1 MQKKYSSAD
10 NAKKGKVKMQKIKR
24 IPYGKSD
31 FEAIHCENRYY
42 IDKTM
47 FIPEIEKTD
56 YIFLIRPRR
65 FGKSLFLSML
75 YSYYDINRSDRFEK
89 FYKGTWIFDNPT
101 EERAKY
107 MIMYFNFSV
116 ISKEKDKVQEDFND
130 YCLKVI
136 NHFMLEYKKYI
147 SKECFNLVKKD
158 KTAHQKLQTLSIGL
172 AKNPIKLYILIDEY
186 DNFTNTL
193 LSEYGVEEYSRITK
207 KEGYF
212 KDFFTLL
219 KGMTS
224 GSGAGLARMFITG
237 VSPITMDDVTSGMNI
252 GNNISIDEAFN
263 EVMGFTEK
271 DVSDIIDYYAS
282 VGVFK
287 LDKAESMKI
296 MKQWYDGY
304 KFAKRAKNTM
314 YNTDMIL
321 HYMNKSDNSD
331 YIPDNLIDDNVKT
344 DYGKFKH
351 FTTINNIA
359 SGKVELNGNFSMLE
373 QIVMDDYID
382 EKLVTSFPYQQIT
395 EPENFISLLFYF
407 GLITIDKIKRG
418 KTRFKIPNES
428 VKTFLNSFVRKGYF
442 DAYKVQ
448 GHTYELINSLGDM
461 MYDGTWKKPIN
472 LIAGVIN
479 DGMCARDKIEGER
492 YIQAFFKAQL
502 GLSDA
507 MIVSSERSALDGYTD
522 IAIAPHLA
530 QYPDIEYAFLIE
542 MKYLKSQEEYNEKG
556 IAETA
561 KIQLAKYA
569 EDKNINKE
577 WQIKPNGNV
586 TLKKIILIFHGR
598 ELKYAEEI

>member
-1 MQKKYSSAD
+1 
-10 NAKKGKVKMQKIKR
+10 MQKIKR

-193 LSEYGVEEYSRITK
+193 LSEYGVEEYNKITK

-212 KDFFTLL
+212 KEFFTVL
-219 KGMTS
+219 KALTT

-252 GNNISIDEAFN
+252 GDNVSIDEKLN
-263 EVMGFTEK
+263 ESMGFTEQ
-271 DVSDIIDYYAS
+271 DLSDMIDYYIS
-282 VGVFK
+282 VDYFN
-287 LDKAESMKI
+287 LDKSKAMSI
-296 MKQWYDGY
+296 MKKWYDGY
-304 KFAKRAKNTM
+304 KFAERAEKTM

-321 HYMNKSDNSD
+321 YYMIKADDSI
-331 YIPDNLIDDNVKT
+331 YYPRNLIDDNAKS
-344 DYGKFKH
+344 DYSKFKH
-351 FTTINNIA
+351 FTTINHLNTI
-359 SGKVELNGNFSMLE
+359 KLNGNFSILE
-373 QIVMDDYID
+373 KIVMDGYIE
-382 EKLVTSFPYQQIT
+382 EKLVTSFPYQKIT
-395 EPENFISLLFYF
+395 DTDNFVSLLFYF
-407 GLITIDKIKRG
+407 GLITIDKLNRS

-428 VKTFLNSFVRKGYF
+428 IRSFLNEFVREGYY
-442 DAYKVQ
+442 DAYKVKQ
-448 GHTYELINSLGDM
+448 DTHSLVNFLADM
-461 MYDGTWKKPIN
+461 MYDGNWEKPIK
-472 LIAGVIN
+472 LIAETISQ
-479 DGMCARDKIEGER
+479 GMCARDKIEGER
-492 YIQAFFKAQL
+492 YVQAYFKAL
-502 GLSDA
+502 FGLSDA

-530 QYPDIEYAFLIE
+530 QYPEIEYGFLIE
-542 MKYLKSQEEYNEKG
+542 MKYLKSKEEYNEKE
-556 IAETA
+556 IIETA
-561 KIQLAKYA
+561 TGQLAKYA